1 MSLQDMTVKSFVEEL
16 ASDSPA
22 PGGGS
27 VAALCGALGGA
38 LATMVARLTVGK
50 EKYKESWDVM
60 EKVISDGLALNKK
73 FLELMEEDTESFNQF
88 MAARKMPK
96 DTDQEKAAR
105 AQAIAEASKRTAM
118 VPLATLRSCE
128 ALAEIALEA
137 ARSGNPNAVTDAGT
151 AALLARAAAKAAAY
165 NVFINLPGIDDQDFV
180 RTCEDS
186 VRTCLDKVA
195 KIGAEVE
202 ELLAQKLGI

>member
-1 MSLQDMTVKSFVEEL
+1 MTLQDMTVKSFVEEL

-128 ALAEIALEA
+128 ALAGIALEA

-151 AALLARAAAKAAAY
+151 AALLARVAAKAAAY

-202 ELLAQKLGI
+202 ELLTQKLGI

>member
-1 MSLQDMTVKSFVEEL
+1 MTLQDMTVKSFVEEL

-128 ALAEIALEA
+128 AWGVYILALRKSFTVI
-137 ARSGNPNAVTDAGT
+137 SNS
-151 AALLARAAAKAAAY
+151 
-165 NVFINLPGIDDQDFV
+165 LP
-180 RTCEDS
+180 S
-186 VRTCLDKVA
+186 A
-195 KIGAEVE
+195 
-202 ELLAQKLGI
+202 